1 MALSPPSPPPSATR
15 LEQDC
20 DYWTPP
26 TLSPLVV
33 LVNPSSMLV
42 AGHVGHMV
50 VGHVVGHVGRVV
62 ASVLVL
68 VMSPM
73 LVVGQSEQ
81 SGHSVVVEGHS

>member
-1 MALSPPSPPPSATR
+1 L
-15 LEQDC
+15 
-20 DYWTPP
+20 TPP

-33 LVNPSSMLV
+33 FVNLSSMLV
-42 AGHVGHMV
+42 TGHVGHV
-50 VGHVVGHVGRVV
+50 VVGHVGHVVVGHLGLVV

-68 VMSPM
+68 VMSSM